1 VHATARCV
9 SVHMRHGVEFLQ
21 GELPGRDDVAGATE
35 GMSAETIAGGSGH
48 VVMSPHRLGRPH
60 ENPSPFPY
68 KQALRAYGV
77 VLREGTG
84 TPHR

>member
-1 VHATARCV
+1 VHATAWRV
-9 SVHMRHGVEFLQ
+9 SGRVRHGVEFLQ
-21 GELPGRDDVAGATE
+21 GELPVRDDVAGVTE
-35 GMSAETIAGGSGH
+35 GVTAETIATWSGH
-48 VVMSPHRLGRPH
+48 DTVYPHRYGRPH

-77 VLREGTG
+77 VLYQGTG